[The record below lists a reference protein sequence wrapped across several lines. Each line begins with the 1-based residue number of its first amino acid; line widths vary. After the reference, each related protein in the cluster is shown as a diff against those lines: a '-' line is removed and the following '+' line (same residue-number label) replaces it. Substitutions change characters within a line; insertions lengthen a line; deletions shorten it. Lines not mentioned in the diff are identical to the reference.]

1 MWKPAGKPEHTTLMG
16 GHIPF
21 VEFLFQPQQEPDQFS
36 GGYYGYPQGYYP
48 YGCLPP
54 QNPAIYTYTTISKVS
69 KLPTAAS
76 IAASTITG
84 KHVAQGPTT
93 TFVSRCNCVPL
104 RYFVSPF
111 AVGVKMTRED
121 LLQTAPNVVG
131 AASLV
136 HQHDNLLTFA
146 LLYVCSIECV

>member
-76 IAASTITG
+76 IAASTIT
-84 KHVAQGPTT
+84 
-93 TFVSRCNCVPL
+93 
-104 RYFVSPF
+104 
-111 AVGVKMTRED
+111 VGVKMTRED

-146 LLYVCSIECV
+146 LLYVCSIECVQLCPGKQCYL